1 MEIKGKA
8 TEEQIQEW
16 KRKHGEVYEVVV
28 GDSACYLHNPDRATL
43 KAVAA
48 VGMSDPIRSNEVLL
62 ENCWLGGDESVKTDD
77 SKFMGVS
84 PVLAEIIQVKEAT
97 LKKL

>member
-1 MEIKGKA
+1 
-8 TEEQIQEW
+8 
-16 KRKHGEVYEVVV
+16 
-28 GDSACYLHNPDRATL
+28 
-43 KAVAA
+43 
-48 VGMSDPIRSNEVLL
+48 MSDPIRSNEVLL